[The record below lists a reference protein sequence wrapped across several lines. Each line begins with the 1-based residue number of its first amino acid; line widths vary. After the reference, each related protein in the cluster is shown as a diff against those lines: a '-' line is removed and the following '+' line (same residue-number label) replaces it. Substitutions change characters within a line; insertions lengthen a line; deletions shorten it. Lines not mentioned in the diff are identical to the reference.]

1 MGTHR
6 VIRFI
11 RAYMAGS
18 IVPTVFLLVFMTA
31 FTLARYAYHVPIPFE
46 RVIVFPMAVVPN
58 LWGLW
63 NALHLVS
70 PARRLALG
78 LHGAVLPFILA
89 PASFLVARLVDF
101 PIPTVIADGFP
112 FGFPVVV
119 IVYYL
124 VWKYLVGFF
133 NEIVGVS

>member
-1 MGTHR
+1 
-6 VIRFI
+6 
-11 RAYMAGS
+11 MAGS
-18 IVPTVFLLVFMTA
+18 IVPTALLLVLMTA
-31 FTLARYAYHVPIPFE
+31 FTLARYAYHVPLPIE

-63 NALHLVS
+63 NALYLVS

-89 PASFLVARLVDF
+89 PAGILVARLVEF
-101 PIPTVIADGFP
+101 PIPTVMVDGFP

-119 IVYYL
+119 IVDYL
-124 VWKYLVGFF
+124 AWKYVVGFL
-133 NEIVGVS
+133 NEIADVS

>member
-1 MGTHR
+1 
-6 VIRFI
+6 
-11 RAYMAGS
+11 MAGS
-18 IVPTVFLLVFMTA
+18 IVPTALLLVLMTA
-31 FTLARYAYHVPIPFE
+31 FTLARYAYHVPLPIE

-63 NALHLVS
+63 NALYLVS

-89 PASFLVARLVDF
+89 PAGILVARLVEF
-101 PIPTVIADGFP
+101 PIPTVMVDGFP

-124 VWKYLVGFF
+124 AWKYVVGFL
-133 NEIVGVS
+133 NEIADVS

>member
-1 MGTHR
+1 VGTHR
-6 VIRFI
+6 FV

-18 IVPTVFLLVFMTA
+18 IVPTAFLLVLMTA
-31 FTLARYAYHVPIPFE
+31 FTLARYTYHVPLPIE

-63 NALHLVS
+63 NALYLVS

-78 LHGAVLPFILA
+78 LHGAVLPFLLA
-89 PASFLVARLVDF
+89 PAGFLVARLVEF
-101 PIPTVIADGFP
+101 PIPPVMIDGFP

-124 VWKYLVGFF
+124 AWKYLVGFF
-133 NEIVGVS
+133 NEIVDVS

>member
-1 MGTHR
+1 VSTH
-6 VIRFI
+6 RFI

-18 IVPTVFLLVFMTA
+18 IVPTALLLVLMTA
-31 FTLARYAYHVPIPFE
+31 FTLARYAYHVPLPIE
-46 RVIVFPMAVVPN
+46 RLIVFPMAVVPN

-63 NALHLVS
+63 NALYLVS

-89 PASFLVARLVDF
+89 PAGILVARLVEF
-101 PIPTVIADGFP
+101 PIPAVMVDGFP

-124 VWKYLVGFF
+124 AWKYVVGFF
-133 NEIVGVS
+133 NEIVDVS

>member
-1 MGTHR
+1 VSTHTF
-6 VIRFI
+6 V

-18 IVPTVFLLVFMTA
+18 IVPTAFLLVLMTA
-31 FTLARYAYHVPIPFE
+31 FTLARYTYHVPLPIE

-63 NALHLVS
+63 NALYLVS

-78 LHGAVLPFILA
+78 LHGAVLPFLLA
-89 PASFLVARLVDF
+89 PAGFLVARLVEF
-101 PIPTVIADGFP
+101 PIPPVMIDGFP

-124 VWKYLVGFF
+124 AWKYLVGFF
-133 NEIVGVS
+133 NEIVDVS

>member
-1 MGTHR
+1 
-6 VIRFI
+6 
-11 RAYMAGS
+11 
-18 IVPTVFLLVFMTA
+18 
-31 FTLARYAYHVPIPFE
+31 
-46 RVIVFPMAVVPN
+46 MAVVPN

-63 NALHLVS
+63 NALYLVS

-89 PASFLVARLVDF
+89 PAGILVARLVEF
-101 PIPTVIADGFP
+101 PIPTVMVDGFP

-124 VWKYLVGFF
+124 AWKYVVGFL
-133 NEIVGVS
+133 NEIADVS